1 MPTVLRILQNRVIFN
16 AGQFDSDH
24 RYIRRTS
31 QGARSTMLAGPAVA
45 VSLHSSSWQVSW
57 RFKCGDYNVAGRA
70 DNGSPP
76 GNVSNTPSAIA
87 L

>member
-1 MPTVLRILQNRVIFN
+1 MPTVLQILPNRVIFN

-31 QGARSTMLAGPAVA
+31 QGVRSTMLAGP
-45 VSLHSSSWQVSW
+45 SLGIALNSQYWEVSW
-57 RFKCGDYNVAGRA
+57 RFKCGNYNVSGKSEH
-70 DNGSPP
+70 GSPP
-76 GNVSNTPSAIA
+76 SNVSNTPSAIA

>member
-1 MPTVLRILQNRVIFN
+1 MPTVLQILPNRVIFN
-16 AGQFDSDH
+16 AGQFDSDY

-31 QGARSTMLAGPAVA
+31 EGVRSTMLAGPAVA

-57 RFKCGDYNVAGRA
+57 RFKCGNYNVAGTAA
-70 DNGSPP
+70 DGSPP
-76 GNVSNTPSAIA
+76 GDVSNTPSAVA